1 MAAASLLAVAEN
13 KVQTLYIYG
22 FAASFNDSTVY
33 FTDIQKVDSA
43 YIDSKTKFLIERENY
58 SYQLRDYLKSQG
70 WSTPTCVTTYAMS
83 RDDAEKKFV
92 AMKKKYVNGGHYT
105 IKYLTS
111 AEFKYQAIKP
121 TEIVYVSS
129 GDKASAQ
136 ESEAGKDK
144 EKKAK
149 GKHGDRPTPPN
160 GFSSNGE
167 RPMGP
172 PPSGMPQH

>member
-58 SYQLRDYLKSQG
+58 SYQLKDYLKSQG
-70 WSTPTCVTTYAMS
+70 WSTPTCITTYAKS
-83 RDDAEKKFV
+83 RKDAEKKFV
-92 AMKKKYVNGGHYT
+92 AMKRKYVNGGHYT
-105 IKYLTS
+105 IKYVS
-111 AEFKYQAIKP
+111 SPEFGYKAVTP
-121 TEIVYVSS
+121 TEVTYVSS
-129 GDKASAQ
+129 GDNTDKAS
-136 ESEAGKDK
+136 KDK
-144 EKKAK
+144 K
-149 GKHGDRPTPPN
+149 GKKKKGDRDGMPAPSN
-160 GFSSNGE
+160 GAPGNGE

-172 PPSGMPQH
+172 PPSGMPQR